1 MDASASAVVSH
12 AFQLTRMIERSGVIP
27 RLYDAAE
34 LPSGCAPALLAAVHQ
49 IEGGWYPNCWAVRRR
64 RSMDNE
70 LDPNRT
76 NEPVET
82 NEEEITGRA
91 DDAEEFEDTEDDED
105 ADDVDVDADEAGSED

>member
-1 MDASASAVVSH
+1 
-12 AFQLTRMIERSGVIP
+12 
-27 RLYDAAE
+27 
-34 LPSGCAPALLAAVHQ
+34 
-49 IEGGWYPNCWAVRRR
+49 
-64 RSMDNE
+64 MDNE

-91 DDAEEFEDTEDDED
+91 DDAEEFEDTEDDEED